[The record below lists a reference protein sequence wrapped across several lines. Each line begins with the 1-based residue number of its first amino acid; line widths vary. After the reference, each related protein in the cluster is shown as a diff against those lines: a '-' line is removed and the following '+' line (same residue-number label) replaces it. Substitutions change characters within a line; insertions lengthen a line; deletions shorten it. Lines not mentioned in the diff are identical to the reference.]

1 MKNRNR
7 RLASLIVCLSIV
19 INCMAVYNTKKVD
32 MISHADDNR
41 RATMLNEK
49 LKENKNAISSLG
61 VSDTFGLDNDTI
73 EYLISNDTVKI
84 YENV

>member
-41 RATMLNEK
+41 RATMLNE
-49 LKENKNAISSLG
+49 N
-61 VSDTFGLDNDTI
+61 
-73 EYLISNDTVKI
+73 
-84 YENV
+84 